1 MGAAIRRT
9 NYVSEVETVIP
20 HPKSEEERELAN
32 DLICCADGMVP
43 RIKKPSE
50 AQLSQ
55 NTQVAEHTRE
65 SAGSAG
71 HMGRGERSGL
81 PRTCPHTSQVWLLPV
96 SSVIAVKCFPEFL
109 KLL

>member
-43 RIKKPSE
+43 RLKSPLRHSCHRTLRWLSTRGRALG
-50 AQLSQ
+50 AQGTWGEERGLDSP
-55 NTQVAEHTRE
+55 VPVHTPL
-65 SAGSAG
+65 
-71 HMGRGERSGL
+71 RSGCYL
-81 PRTCPHTSQVWLLPV
+81 CPL
-96 SSVIAVKCFPEFL
+96 
-109 KLL
+109 